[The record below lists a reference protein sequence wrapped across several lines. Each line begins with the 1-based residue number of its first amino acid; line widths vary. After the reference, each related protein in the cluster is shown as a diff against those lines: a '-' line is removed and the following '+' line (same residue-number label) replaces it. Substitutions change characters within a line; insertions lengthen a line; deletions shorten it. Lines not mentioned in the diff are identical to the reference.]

1 MVRSNPPPIIESYR
15 LLPHPLLNLF
25 ALIALMVLAH
35 LTYTGSRIALSLYAL
50 QLHASAFTVGLLM
63 SLLAVVPMFF
73 AVLIGRWTDRT
84 GITKPALIA
93 LALLLTGAL
102 LPGLLRTLD
111 SLYFASVLIGSGFML
126 VHITVNN
133 AVGHLSSALTRKRD
147 FGHLALGFST
157 STVLGPVIAGFAIDH
172 AGSAGQTGHGNAFL
186 ILALFP
192 LLAFAALA
200 IVRRTAPRAGFR
212 AIPPDDARVMDLLRN
227 PPLRAVFIVS
237 GMLSM
242 AWDLFNFMV
251 PLQGARI
258 GLSASTIG
266 IIIGAFGVATFV
278 VRLTMPWLA
287 RHLSEWQTL
296 AAALAITTVVYLLFP
311 LFSTVPVL
319 LTLAFVL
326 GLGLGACQPMV
337 MSLIHISAPPGR
349 SGEAVGVRTT
359 VMNATHT
366 ILPLSFGALG
376 ALFGGLTPIFWLLAV
391 MMGGSAWFAARRI
404 GSPTGGA
411 G

>member
-1 MVRSNPPPIIESYR
+1 M
-15 LLPHPLLNLF
+15 NLF
-25 ALIALMVLAH
+25 ALIALMVLSH
-35 LTYTGSRIALSLYAL
+35 LTYTGSRVALSLYAL

-84 GITKPALIA
+84 GITKPALIS
-93 LALLLTGAL
+93 LSLLTAGAL

-126 VHITVNN
+126 IHIAVNN
-133 AVGHLSSALTRKRD
+133 AVGHLSSAETRKRD
-147 FGHLALGFST
+147 FSHLALGFST
-157 STVLGPVIAGFAIDH
+157 SSVLGPVIAGFAIDH
-172 AGSAGQTGHGNAFL
+172 AATGGQTSGHGNTFL

-192 LLAFAALA
+192 LLAFVALA
-200 IVRRTAPRAGFR
+200 VVRRTAPRAGFR
-212 AIPPDDARVMDLLRN
+212 AIPPVDARVIDLLRN
-227 PPLRAVFIVS
+227 VPLRAVFIVS

-266 IIIGAFGVATFV
+266 IIMGTFGVATFV
-278 VRLTMPWLA
+278 VRLAMPWIA
-287 RHLSEWQTL
+287 RQFSEWQTL
-296 AAALAITTVVYLLFP
+296 SGALVVTTGVYVLFP

-319 LTLAFVL
+319 LALAFVL
-326 GLGLGACQPMV
+326 GLGLGVCQPMV
-337 MSLIHISAPPGR
+337 MSLIHIAAPPGR

-376 ALFGGLTPIFWLLAV
+376 ALFGGLTPIFWLLAL
-391 MMGGSAWFAARRI
+391 MMGGSAWFAARR
-404 GSPTGGA
+404 A
-411 G
+411 GDVK